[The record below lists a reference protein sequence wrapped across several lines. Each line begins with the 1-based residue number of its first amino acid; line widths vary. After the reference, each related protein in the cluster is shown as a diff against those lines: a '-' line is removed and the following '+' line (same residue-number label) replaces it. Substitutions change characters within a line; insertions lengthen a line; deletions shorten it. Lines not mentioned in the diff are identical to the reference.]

1 MDPLGDEEVALYR
14 AAASVTDAQYRPR
27 GRAPRGANSTRATG
41 NLVVTRLIPW
51 ALALAFGLGCVWL
64 VHRAWTTEADA
75 ARAAEASRL
84 AADGQIVELRKTA
97 DELKRDLD
105 VELESNTA
113 LQDALD
119 QARKVAPGAKVTR
132 TVRAS
137 TGPMVAGGV
146 ARECPVPPQAPGCA
160 CPAAPACLVA
170 PGDSLE
176 VNVSEVDLQAKE
188 GTRVVVGTG
197 ECSRVLPLPR
207 TSLAIGKFEAR
218 LTTVTELEPIPR
230 DVTPT
235 LGLGVAAFASGQGT
249 ALGLAIAPPPL
260 RLWALDLDLTLAA
273 GTGSGGPHGSATAV
287 GRFWK

>member
-1 MDPLGDEEVALYR
+1 VIRIL
-14 AAASVTDAQYRPR
+14 
-27 GRAPRGANSTRATG
+27 
-41 NLVVTRLIPW
+41 PW
-51 ALALAFGLGCVWL
+51 ALAIAFGLGCVWL

-75 ARAAEASRL
+75 ARAAEASKL
-84 AADGQIVELRKTA
+84 AAEGQIVELRKTA

-137 TGPMVAGGV
+137 TGPVVAGG
-146 ARECPVPPQAPGCA
+146 APRECPVSNREQSTQSSTQSASN
-160 CPAAPACLVA
+160 CPVCLVA
-170 PGDSLE
+170 PGDSLD

-207 TSLAIGKFEAR
+207 TSLAIGKFEAK
-218 LTTVTELEPIPR
+218 LTTVTEFEPIPR
-230 DVTPT
+230 DVSPT
-235 LGLGVAAFASGQGT
+235 LGLGVAAFASGKGT

-260 RLWALDLDLTLAA
+260 RLWALELDLTLAA